1 VLKGDLP
8 MTRYDA
14 VVIGS
19 GQAGNPLSQKLADQ
33 GWTVALIEK
42 DQLGG
47 TCVNT
52 GCTPTK
58 TMVASAQVAHY
69 ARHAANWGVHA
80 ADVRVDLAEVVA
92 RKDRVVN
99 QWRSGVE
106 KKVAARKNLH
116 LYRGAA
122 RFIAPHRLRVNQEEI
137 EGERIF
143 INNGTRPSVPAIEGL
158 DRTNYLTNAS
168 LMQLRELPAHLVVI
182 GGGYI
187 GLEFGQMF
195 RRFGS
200 DVTIV
205 HRGGQL
211 LPREDA
217 DVALELQKA
226 LEKEGIRFLLQA
238 RPAAVDRHDG
248 QIILQVETGDGSGT
262 AVSGSHLLV
271 ATGRRPNTDE
281 LGLESAGVQL
291 TPEGFVKVN
300 GHLETNV
307 PGVWALGDVKGGP
320 AFTHISYNDYQIVYA
335 NLIEG
340 KNLTTDDRLVP
351 YAVFT
356 DPQLGRVGM
365 TEKEARA
372 AGHKLKVGKI
382 PTAWVARAIER
393 DETAGLMKVVVD
405 AETDK
410 ILGAAILAT
419 EGGELVQILEF
430 VMLAG
435 ASYKLLKGA
444 VYIHPT
450 LAEGFWTLMEEVK
463 PVE

>member
-1 VLKGDLP
+1 
-8 MTRYDA
+8 MTHYDA

-19 GQAGNPLSQKLADQ
+19 GQAGNPLSQKLADH

-69 ARHAANWGVHA
+69 ARNADVWGVQTGA
-80 ADVRVDLAEVVA
+80 VRVDLPSVVA
-92 RKDRVVN
+92 RKDRIVN
-99 QWRSGVE
+99 QWRSGLE
-106 KKVAARKNLH
+106 KKVADRKNLH

-122 RFIAPHRLRVNQEEI
+122 RFVAPHRIRVNQEEI
-137 EGERIF
+137 ESERIF
-143 INNGTRPSVPAIEGL
+143 INTGTRPSVPSLAGL
-158 DRTNYLTNAS
+158 ERIDYLTNAS
-168 LMQLRELPAHLVVI
+168 ILQLRELPAHLLVI

-205 HRGGQL
+205 HRDDHI
-211 LPREDA
+211 LPREDV
-217 DVALELQKA
+217 DVTEELQKA
-226 LEKEGIRFLLQA
+226 LEKEGIRFLLRA
-238 RPAAVDRHDG
+238 RPTGVDKKDR
-248 QIILQVETGDGSGT
+248 QVELRVDTEGRSQT
-262 AVSGSHLLV
+262 VSGSHLLV
-271 ATGRRPNTDE
+271 ATGRRPNTED

-300 GHLETNV
+300 GRLETNV
-307 PGVWALGDVKGGP
+307 AGIWALGDVKGGP

-335 NLIEG
+335 NLIEA
-340 KNLTTDDRLVP
+340 KNLSTEHRLVP

-356 DPQLGRVGM
+356 DPQLGRVGL

-382 PTAWVARAIER
+382 PMSWVARAIER
-393 DETAGLMKVVVD
+393 DETAGLMKVVID
-405 AETDK
+405 AKTDQ
-410 ILGAAILAT
+410 ILGAAILAS

-435 ASYKLLKGA
+435 APYTLLKGA